1 MIKLIL
7 TLCLIVFALIPEGIA
22 QTNIQ
27 DSSYY
32 SYVLREFY
40 NQYDTVI
47 VYRKTCPLTVNGESI
62 ILAKKNT
69 KWKAYL
75 GTEYYKHDMQL
86 GYSKFNKVRIKRY
99 NNKSILISK
108 TVNNLLNLG
117 LQSLNADSL
126 NLCEGKPNLQK
137 NGTTSRSTIMTLDGC
152 GYRFEFMTKDEI
164 QLYRVNISLKACYKL
179 THNKDQETFLKCEK
193 LIYEELDFMFKK

>member
-1 MIKLIL
+1 MIKLNLIL
-7 TLCLIVFALIPEGIA
+7 YIIVFALIPKGNA
-22 QTNIQ
+22 QSNIQ
-27 DSSYY
+27 DPSNY

-47 VYRKTCPLTVNGESI
+47 VYRETCPFTDKGESI

-86 GYSKFNKVRIKRY
+86 GYSKFNKVKIKRY

-108 TVNNLLNLG
+108 TVSNLLNSG

-126 NLCEGKPNLQK
+126 NLCEGKPILHK
-137 NGTTSRSTIMTLDGC
+137 NGTTSRRTIMTLDGC
-152 GYRFEFMTKDEI
+152 GYRIEFMTKEEI
-164 QLYRVNISLKACYKL
+164 QLYKVNVSLKACFEL